1 MGLFDYPTGPAEE
14 VPVEEVT
21 FLDALS
27 EADWKKILSVVET
40 RHFRTGEEIVK
51 LGEVDD
57 SFYILSSGSVET
69 LIPDGKGQWRALS
82 VIPEG
87 SVFGEIAFFRP
98 RPAQRHHPRDR
109 EWNGDP
115 RDAQEFRPSDGLGT
129 GVSPHHSARPGQDS
143 VVPPALADDKDM
155 IEEIMRRRDA
165 NCR

>member
-87 SVFGEIAFFRP
+87 SVFGEIAFFDHGP
-98 RPAQRHHPRDR
+98 RSATIRAI
-109 EWNGDP
+109 ENGTAIRVTRKNFDHLT
-115 RDAQEFRPSDGLGT
+115 AWE
-129 GVSPHHSARPGQDS
+129 
-143 VVPPALADDKDM
+143 PALARIILLDLGK
-155 IEEIMRRRDA
+155 ILSFRLRWLTTRI
-165 NCR
+165 